1 MTDRPVPNVQRPTS
15 IKSLSGQRPES
26 APGSQWTPPPL
37 TSIADTGLSMLNIA
51 DLALKVL
58 YYGGVMSGQRIS
70 EIVKLPYTGVLDQ
83 VMEFLKREKFVEV
96 RGSDGFG
103 ESAFRYLIV
112 EKGSEK
118 AREAMERSQYAGP
131 APVPLKAYIE
141 STSEQNRKKL
151 VVHRDDLRKVMTNL
165 IIEDEMLDRIGP
177 AVNSG

>member
-1 MTDRPVPNVQRPTS
+1 
-15 IKSLSGQRPES
+15 
-26 APGSQWTPPPL
+26 
-37 TSIADTGLSMLNIA
+37 
-51 DLALKVL
+51 
-58 YYGGVMSGQRIS
+58 

-103 ESAFRYLIV
+103 ESAYRYLIV

-141 STSEQNRKKL
+141 STREQNRKKL
-151 VVHRDDLRKVMTNL
+151 VVHRDDLRQVMTNL

-177 AVNSG
+177 AVN